1 MSQKRAS
8 LKEGTWDLNFVR
20 KTLKACLYL
29 CMMIQMHSLV
39 CMIDIKQYI
48 LVKAVLCK
56 KKQTE
61 FNHDKHFSK
70 AVNRKR
76 QAIRNLINILSKNR
90 QSKDQPKVKLFI
102 ETIIKS
108 NDIQASMTLPNLCQ
122 EEKNLKLMFALMLGE
137 MKCEHERSL

>member
-48 LVKAVLCK
+48 LVKAVLCRK
-56 KKQTE
+56 SRLSL
-61 FNHDKHFSK
+61 NMINIFSK

-108 NDIQASMTLPNLCQ
+108 RLLTQIPTMVSTND
-122 EEKNLKLMFALMLGE
+122 
-137 MKCEHERSL
+137 